1 MPVAANSL
9 DQQSTR
15 FKASLAVAVVVE
27 VVGKPCGRYEAGTA
41 RTLLGLFGDEWFLG
55 D

>member
-1 MPVAANSL
+1 MLVAANSL

-15 FKASLAVAVVVE
+15 FKASLAVE